1 MRIQRHQSQYNNI
14 YLSLLC
20 NSRNLTTRSSRSG
33 SGRSKSSNQG
43 PITDEVEEDA
53 DILSYDSDDDPSW
66 GPKNDKNQKNKA
78 EADVV
83 QSFIPRKRKR
93 IGPDEIGVKK
103 VKNIT
108 AAPTP
113 VVAPIN
119 STPSSSTPAP
129 ATPTTPTEKAG
140 KVPR

>member
-1 MRIQRHQSQYNNI
+1 MRSQRHQSQYNNND
-14 YLSLLC
+14 LFLLC

-33 SGRSKSSNQG
+33 GGRSKSSNQG

-66 GPKNDKNQKNKA
+66 GPKNDKNNQKNKA

-108 AAPTP
+108 AATP
-113 VVAPIN
+113 AVVAPIN
-119 STPSSSTPAP
+119 STPSSTPTP

>member
-1 MRIQRHQSQYNNI
+1 MY
-14 YLSLLC
+14 

-53 DILSYDSDDDPSW
+53 DILSGDSDDDPSW
-66 GPKNDKNQKNKA
+66 GPKNDKNHQKNKAA

-83 QSFIPRKRKR
+83 QNFIPRKRKR

-108 AAPTP
+108 AAQA

-119 STPSSSTPAP
+119 STPSSAPTP
-129 ATPTTPTEKAG
+129 ATPTNPTEKAG

>member
-1 MRIQRHQSQYNNI
+1 MSSQRHQSQYNNND
-14 YLSLLC
+14 LSLLC

-33 SGRSKSSNQG
+33 GGRSKSSNQG

-66 GPKNDKNQKNKA
+66 GPKNDKNNQKNKA

-108 AAPTP
+108 ASPV

-119 STPSSSTPAP
+119 STPSSKSTP

>member
-119 STPSSSTPAP
+119 STPSSTPTP
-129 ATPTTPTEKAG
+129 ATPMTPTEKAG

>member
-1 MRIQRHQSQYNNI
+1 MY
-14 YLSLLC
+14 

-33 SGRSKSSNQG
+33 GGRSKSSNQG

-108 AAPTP
+108 AAPA

-119 STPSSSTPAP
+119 STPSSAPTPATP
-129 ATPTTPTEKAG
+129 TTPTTPTEKAG

>member
-1 MRIQRHQSQYNNI
+1 M
-14 YLSLLC
+14 C

-33 SGRSKSSNQG
+33 GGRSKSSNQG

-66 GPKNDKNQKNKA
+66 GPKNDKNNQKNKA

-108 AAPTP
+108 AAPAP

-119 STPSSSTPAP
+119 STPSSTPTPA
-129 ATPTTPTEKAG
+129 TPTEKAG

>member
-1 MRIQRHQSQYNNI
+1 MSSEIIDLKSKQYQVQCESCRDSD
-14 YLSLLC
+14 SL
-20 NSRNLTTRSSRSG
+20 
-33 SGRSKSSNQG
+33 NQTQTEDSLDK
-43 PITDEVEEDA
+43 TDEVEEDA

-66 GPKNDKNQKNKA
+66 APKNDKNQKNKA

>member
-1 MRIQRHQSQYNNI
+1 MRSQRHQSQYNND
-14 YLSLLC
+14 LSLLY

-33 SGRSKSSNQG
+33 GGRSKSSNQG

-129 ATPTTPTEKAG
+129 ATPTEKAG

>member
-1 MRIQRHQSQYNNI
+1 MTKTQVSIMVCLYYI
-14 YLSLLC
+14 LC
-20 NSRNLTTRSSRSG
+20 NFRNLTTRSSRSG
-33 SGRSKSSNQG
+33 GGRSKSSNQG
-43 PITDEVEEDA
+43 PITEEVEEDA

-93 IGPDEIGVKK
+93 IGPDDIGVKK

-108 AAPTP
+108 AAPTL
-113 VVAPIN
+113 VAPIN
-119 STPSSSTPAP
+119 STPSSALTN
-129 ATPTTPTEKAG
+129 ATPTAPTEKAG

>member
-1 MRIQRHQSQYNNI
+1 MY
-14 YLSLLC
+14 

-33 SGRSKSSNQG
+33 GGRSKSSNQG

-108 AAPTP
+108 AAPA

-119 STPSSSTPAP
+119 STHSSALTPATP
-129 ATPTTPTEKAG
+129 TTPTTPTEKAG